1 MNDIQFQREELLIGK
16 ENLLKLHNAKVAIY
30 GIGGVGSYVCEALA
44 RAGIGSFLLVDFDRI
59 DITNLNRQIHAT
71 YKTVGEYK
79 VDAMKERILEIN
91 PDAQVNTVK
100 EIPEE

>member
-16 ENLLKLHNAKVAIY
+16 GNLLKLNKAKVAIY

-44 RAGIGSFLLVDFDRI
+44 RAGIGNFLLVDFDRI

-91 PDAQVNTVK
+91 PDAEVKVIK
-100 EIPEE
+100 EI